1 MKVRKHKIIAV
12 EKGSPADI
20 AGMTAGD
27 FVTALN
33 GSAVRD
39 VFDYRTGITEERIV
53 ITAELADGTVKDFV
67 LFKDEYEDPGLEFES
82 YLMDKEKV
90 CKNKCIFCF
99 VDQLPGDARKT
110 LRFKDDDLRLS
121 FLTGNFVTLT
131 NTDDAELDRLISYRL
146 SPMNISVHATEP
158 ELRVQMLGNP
168 KAGDIMRQLRKIADA
183 GIRINTQI
191 VLCPGINDGAAL
203 ERSLDDL
210 AGLGENLESIA
221 LVPVGLTKH
230 RGGKEL
236 VHITPFGRATAAK
249 VIQLVTNRQQMYHS
263 KFGRRL
269 VFAADELYI
278 KAGMKMPEAKSYE
291 EFYQLENGVGLIPLF
306 LDDFRR
312 GVVKRKR
319 KRKKP
324 AGQEDPLVLITG
336 TDAYPFIEG
345 IAKELT
351 ELYNSEFRVLPVINK
366 FFGET
371 VTVAGLVTGSDVLR
385 VLDEESISDSS
396 TVILPEIMLRD
407 SGDKFL
413 DDMTTDEFA
422 VKADREIMFVPSDAE
437 GFLSALDN
445 SLK

>member
-1 MKVRKHKIIAV
+1 
-12 EKGSPADI
+12 
-20 AGMTAGD
+20 
-27 FVTALN
+27 
-33 GSAVRD
+33 
-39 VFDYRTGITEERIV
+39 
-53 ITAELADGTVKDFV
+53 
-67 LFKDEYEDPGLEFES
+67 
-82 YLMDKEKV
+82 
-90 CKNKCIFCF
+90 
-99 VDQLPGDARKT
+99 
-110 LRFKDDDLRLS
+110 
-121 FLTGNFVTLT
+121 
-131 NTDDAELDRLISYRL
+131 
-146 SPMNISVHATEP
+146 
-158 ELRVQMLGNP
+158 MLGNP

-230 RGGKEL
+230 RGRKEL